1 VTVDEVDELPTEI
14 MLGPASNMPIALDVT
29 TLFVVATCVT
39 GLLGL
44 LLLFA
49 WAKNRIAALAWWGTA
64 YLVGGFSVAAWSL
77 EGFVSP
83 PLPTGIANA
92 FLFIACGMMWNAA
105 RVFHG
110 RPVLVSALIGGAATW
125 LFACTF
131 TDFAQWPAARIILS
145 SMIVATYTF
154 MTAIELWRERRKT
167 LRRRWPAIFVPML
180 HGAVFLFPI
189 PLASLLPADR
199 GIVTLS
205 TGWVAL
211 FVLETMLYA
220 VGTAFIVLVL
230 ATERTMRI
238 HKDAAMTD
246 ELTGVLNRRGV
257 LQAAQAMIA
266 QQARKG
272 EEVTALMFDLDHFKS
287 INDKFGHAIGDK
299 ALHLFATTATVSTRT
314 TDIVG
319 RLGGEEFVA
328 LLPGPLI
335 DAKIVGERIRKA
347 FESAGV
353 TVADCDLNATVS
365 IGAASGQPGTDIVAL
380 LAAADAAL
388 YRAKANGRNRVE
400 LAQETE
406 MPTLFAT
413 TTRTHASRERAGRN
427 AAAALS
433 GPIGPLA
440 AGASLLR

>member
-1 VTVDEVDELPTEI
+1 VLV
-14 MLGPASNMPIALDVT
+14 PATTMPIALDVT

-49 WAKNRIAALAWWGTA
+49 WAKTRIPALAWWGAA
-64 YLVGGFSVAAWSL
+64 YLIGGCSVAAWNL
-77 EGFVSP
+77 EGLISP
-83 PLPTGIANA
+83 PMPTGIANA
-92 FLFIACGMMWNAA
+92 LLFIACGMMWNAA

-110 RPVLVSALIGGAATW
+110 RPALPSALIGGAATW

-131 TDFAQWPAARIILS
+131 TDFAQWPAARIVLS
-145 SMIVATYTF
+145 SLIVATYTF
-154 MTAIELWRERRKT
+154 MTAVELWRERRKT

-189 PLASLLPADR
+189 PLASLLPADQ
-199 GIVTLS
+199 GTLTLS
-205 TGWVAL
+205 TGWIAL

-238 HKDAAMTD
+238 HRDAAATD

-257 LQAAQAMIA
+257 LQGAQGLIA

-272 EEVTALMFDLDHFKS
+272 EAVSALMFDLDRFKS

-299 ALHLFATTATVSTRT
+299 ALQVFAMTASTCTRT
-314 TDIVG
+314 SDIVG
-319 RLGGEEFVA
+319 RFGGEEFVA
-328 LLPGPLI
+328 LLPGNLTS
-335 DAKIVGERIRKA
+335 AKVVAERVRKA

-353 TVADCDLNATVS
+353 SVAGCDLNATVS
-365 IGAASGQPGTDIVAL
+365 VGAASGQPGTDIVAL

-400 LAQETE
+400 LNQEVE
-406 MPTLFAT
+406 MPVLYAT
-413 TTRTHASRERAGRN
+413 TPQCVAAGRETT
-427 AAAALS
+427 ARRSDPIEALAV
-433 GPIGPLA
+433 GLPLL
-440 AGASLLR
+440 S